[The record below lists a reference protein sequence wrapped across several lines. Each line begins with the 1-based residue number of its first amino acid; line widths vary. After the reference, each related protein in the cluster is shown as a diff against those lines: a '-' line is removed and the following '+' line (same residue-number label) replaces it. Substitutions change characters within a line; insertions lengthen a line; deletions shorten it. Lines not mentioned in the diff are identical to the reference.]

1 MTADGFTQGL
11 ARWIAAPRAPWPAAA
26 IDEAERAIVDTIAC
40 MIAGAGEA
48 AVQRVR
54 AGLAG
59 WGDEGA
65 ASAIRAKPG
74 RDAPWAAMI
83 NGTAAHAL
91 DYDDVLD
98 PASSH
103 PSAVLVPALLALGEE
118 IEASGAD
125 LVDAYVVGLEV
136 EECLAEAANMVHYAR
151 GWHTTL
157 SFGAPAAAAACAQ
170 LLRLDATGAR
180 HAISLAT
187 SFAGGFK
194 RQFGTDAKPFHAGLA
209 AKNGIVAARMAAAG
223 LTADPAAFEGA
234 RGFLDLMV
242 GPGSAGFAEALRRL
256 HGPPAIVAPGVWLKR
271 YPCCASAHRALDGL
285 RATMRAHG
293 LAPADVAG
301 VEAVVPEIDTRN
313 LMYAAPETPMQAR
326 FSMGFCLATGLLDGD
341 VTVGSFAPQAIGRAD
356 VGALLARIVM
366 TSDPEQPADMPSTR
380 ARWAHVIVT
389 TRDGRRIATKVT
401 DPEGYPRNPLGEAA
415 LAAKFHDC
423 AHGQPEVVGASL
435 TDWRSIAAAPTLRRL
450 GRILRDVATT

>member
-1 MTADGFTQGL
+1 MTAGGFTEGL
-11 ARWIAAPRAPWPAAA
+11 ARWIATRRAPWPAAA
-26 IDEAERAIVDTIAC
+26 IEQAERAIVDTIAC
-40 MIAGAGEA
+40 MIAGAGEE
-48 AVQRVR
+48 AVHRVR
-54 AGLAG
+54 GGLAG
-59 WGDEGA
+59 WGGEGA
-65 ASAIRAKPG
+65 ASAIGAASG

-118 IEASGAD
+118 IDARGAD

-136 EECLAEAANMVHYAR
+136 EECLAEAANMIHYAR

-157 SFGAPAAAAACAQ
+157 SFGAPAAAAACAR
-170 LLRLDATGAR
+170 LLRLDAASAR
-180 HAISLAT
+180 NAISLAT
-187 SFAGGFK
+187 SHAGGFK

-223 LTADPAAFEGA
+223 LTADPAAFEGP

-242 GPGSAGFAEALRRL
+242 GPGSAGFGDVLRRL
-256 HGPPAIVAPGVWLKR
+256 DGPPAIVAPGVWLKR

-285 RATMRAHG
+285 RATMRAHR

-301 VEAVVPEIDTRN
+301 VEARVPEIDTRN
-313 LMYAAPETPMQAR
+313 LMYVAPANPMQAR
-326 FSMGFCLATGLLDGD
+326 FSMGFCLASAVLDGD
-341 VTVGSFAPQAIGRAD
+341 VTLGSFARHAIARPD
-356 VGALLARIVM
+356 VAELLPRMIM

-380 ARWAHVIVT
+380 PRWAQVSVT
-389 TRDGRRIATKVT
+389 TRDGRRITTRVT
-401 DPEGYPRNPLGEAA
+401 DPEGYPRNPLDEAA
-415 LAAKFHDC
+415 LAAKFRDC
-423 AHGQPEVVGASL
+423 AQAQPGPVGASL
-435 TDWRSIAAAPTLRRL
+435 AEWRSIAVAPTLRAL
-450 GRILRDVATT
+450 GRVLRTVSAS